1 MRFFGKCIHE
11 NVRTFE
17 LDHFQNE
24 LGNFQ
29 VELGSF
35 QNELEKFLKW
45 VRLSFAESEHFV
57 EPVRTYAS
65 YILNL

>member
-1 MRFFGKCIHE
+1 MCIGFEIEGFKTGFPFVRFFGKCKHE

-35 QNELEKFLKW
+35 QNELEKFVK
-45 VRLSFAESEHFV
+45 
-57 EPVRTYAS
+57 
-65 YILNL
+65 